1 MGLQLR
7 LQSIGLGVGP
17 GIAQQL
23 HFGLLFALGLLLAFG
38 GQGAQQLARLLEFAL
53 AGQDGGPQGLHR
65 EIVFSWR
72 DALQPLLGQAVVFG
86 RQSAAGTE
94 QARLLPGGAAL
105 LWRGQGGDEVGKALQ
120 RLFSI
125 VPLALLGVGGGQGE
139 PSF

>member
-1 MGLQLR
+1 M
-7 LQSIGLGVGP
+7 
-17 GIAQQL
+17 
-23 HFGLLFALGLLLAFG
+23 
-38 GQGAQQLARLLEFAL
+38 
-53 AGQDGGPQGLHR
+53 
-65 EIVFSWR
+65 
-72 DALQPLLGQAVVFG
+72 VFG

-120 RLFSI
+120 RLLSI